1 MGATPLAWSL
11 SVGLIIALLLF
22 DYFFHVRKEHI
33 PTLKESAI
41 WSALYVGIALVFG
54 GLVALLFLFGLT
66 ESRVRNILRE
76 NR

>member
-41 WSALYVGIALVFG
+41 WSALYVGIALIFG
-54 GLVALLFLFGLT
+54 GVVWIFGGTDMGVEYL
-66 ESRVRNILRE
+66 SLIHI
-76 NR
+76 